1 MSDKEKGKT
10 MALWK
15 FYLRSNSDDNVRI
28 KLDRM
33 YDDGGDPEND
43 VLTPREEILL
53 EAIDKLGYR
62 VTHSLVMSKNFHQ
75 PDLIGDE

>member
-1 MSDKEKGKT
+1 

-28 KLDRM
+28 KLDTM
-33 YDDGGDPEND
+33 YDDGDNTDNDP
-43 VLTPREEILL
+43 VSPREEILL
-53 EAIDKLGYR
+53 EALDKLGYR

-75 PDLIGDE
+75 PDLIEDE

>member
-1 MSDKEKGKT
+1 
-10 MALWK
+10 MALYK

-28 KLDRM
+28 KLDTM
-33 YDDGGDPEND
+33 YDDKGIAKEDDP
-43 VLTPREEILL
+43 LTPREAILL

-62 VTHSLVMSKNFHQ
+62 VTTSLVMSKNFHQ

>member
-1 MSDKEKGKT
+1 

-53 EAIDKLGYR
+53 EALDKLGYR
-62 VTHSLVMSKNFHQ
+62 VTHSLVLSKNFHQ
-75 PDLIGDE
+75 PPDLIEDE

>member
-1 MSDKEKGKT
+1 

-33 YDDGGDPEND
+33 YDDGDSLDDDP
-43 VLTPREEILL
+43 VSPREEILL
-53 EAIDKLGYR
+53 EALDKLGYR
-62 VTHSLVMSKNFHQ
+62 VTHSLVLSKNFHQ
-75 PDLIGDE
+75 PPDLIEDE

>member
-1 MSDKEKGKT
+1 

-28 KLDRM
+28 KLDTM
-33 YDDGGDPEND
+33 YDDKGIAKEDDP
-43 VLTPREEILL
+43 LTPREEILL
-53 EAIDKLGYR
+53 EALDKLGYR

-75 PDLIGDE
+75 PDLIEDE

>member
-1 MSDKEKGKT
+1 

-33 YDDGGDPEND
+33 YDDGGDPSYD
-43 VLTPREEILL
+43 TLTPREEILL

-62 VTHSLVMSKNFHQ
+62 VTHSLVLSKNFHQ
-75 PDLIGDE
+75 PPDLIEDE

>member
-1 MSDKEKGKT
+1 

-28 KLDRM
+28 KLDTM
-33 YDDGGDPEND
+33 YDDKGIAEKDDP
-43 VLTPREEILL
+43 LTPREAILL

-62 VTHSLVMSKNFHQ
+62 VTNRLVMSKNFHQ
-75 PDLIGDE
+75 PDLGDE

>member
-1 MSDKEKGKT
+1 

-33 YDDGGDPEND
+33 YNDGGDPEND

-62 VTHSLVMSKNFHQ
+62 VTHRLVLQK
-75 PDLIGDE
+75 PDPVGNE

>member
-1 MSDKEKGKT
+1 

-33 YDDGGDPEND
+33 YDDGGSLDNDP
-43 VLTPREEILL
+43 VSPREEILL
-53 EAIDKLGYR
+53 EALDKLGYR

-75 PDLIGDE
+75 PPDLIEDE

>member
-1 MSDKEKGKT
+1 

-15 FYLRSNSDDNVRI
+15 FYLRSNSDNNVRI
-28 KLDRM
+28 KLDTM
-33 YDDGGDPEND
+33 YDDGGNTDNDP
-43 VLTPREEILL
+43 VSPREEILL

-75 PDLIGDE
+75 PPDLIEDE

>member
-1 MSDKEKGKT
+1 

-33 YDDGGDPEND
+33 YDDGGDPDND

-62 VTHSLVMSKNFHQ
+62 VTHRLVMSNNFHE

>member
-1 MSDKEKGKT
+1 

-28 KLDRM
+28 KLDTM
-33 YDDGGDPEND
+33 YDDGGSLDNDP
-43 VLTPREEILL
+43 VSPREEILL
-53 EAIDKLGYR
+53 EALDKLGYR

-75 PDLIGDE
+75 PPDLIEDE